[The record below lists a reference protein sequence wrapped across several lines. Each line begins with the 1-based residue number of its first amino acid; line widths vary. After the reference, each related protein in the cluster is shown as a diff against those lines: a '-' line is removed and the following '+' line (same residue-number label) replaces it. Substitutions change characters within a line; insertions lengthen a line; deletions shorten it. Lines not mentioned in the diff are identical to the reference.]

1 MTAGTLAMPLASL
14 GHGTKCIAN
23 AFDYIGVF
31 CGHEVI
37 GMSTAGSVHDLPMYL
52 YRQLFNYDKIYSV
65 LHTQSQPSDGRLAD
79 FYHCRWKNMR
89 ADYKNMPAGLLN
101 EGKWVYCVKHRN
113 AL

>member
-37 GMSTAGSVHDLPMYL
+37 GMSTAGSVQDLPMHL
-52 YRQLFNYDKIYSV
+52 YYQLFNYDRIYSV
-65 LHTQSQPSDGRLAD
+65 KRKQLRTSDGRLANFGVNILD
-79 FYHCRWKNMR
+79 SSHFSWYNT
-89 ADYKNMPAGLLN
+89 GS
-101 EGKWVYCVKHRN
+101 
-113 AL
+113 